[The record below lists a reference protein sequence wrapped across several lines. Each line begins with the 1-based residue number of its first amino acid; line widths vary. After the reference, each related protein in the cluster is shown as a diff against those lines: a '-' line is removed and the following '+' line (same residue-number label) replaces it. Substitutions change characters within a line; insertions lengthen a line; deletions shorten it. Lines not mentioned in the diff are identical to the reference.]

1 MDYPEA
7 VIEKAKRLEQ
17 LLQRVAAGEGL
28 GAVGAEMGISLT
40 KKQLKA
46 LQKKYRAGGQCWQ
59 ALLDGRYGHPIKA
72 NSAIRAWLYERRRQ
86 EAEVRSPQLAQEVA
100 AKFGVELTPEHIN
113 YLLRQRGLTAP
124 VGRPFKKKEVR
135 AAGTEPAPPAA
146 SSLENAGLFF
156 PGSSQRSAGG
166 KADD

>member
-17 LLQRVAAGEGL
+17 LLQRVAAGEALEAVSVELGL
-28 GAVGAEMGISLT
+28 SVT
-40 KKQLKA
+40 KKQLKG
-46 LQKKYRAGGQCWQ
+46 LQKKYKQGGQCWQ

-86 EAEVRSPQLAQEVA
+86 DAAVRSPQLAQEVA
-100 AKFGVELTPEHIN
+100 AQFGVTLTPEHIN

-124 VGRPFKKKEVR
+124 VGRPFKQKEGR
-135 AAGTEPAPPAA
+135 AAGTA
-146 SSLENAGLFF
+146 SAQSEENSLENAGLFF

>member
-17 LLQRVAAGEGL
+17 LLQRVAAGEAL
-28 GAVGAEMGISLT
+28 GEVSAEMGISLT
-40 KKQLKA
+40 RKQLKG
-46 LQKKYRAGGQCWQ
+46 LQKKYKAGGQCWQ

-86 EAEVRSPQLAQEVA
+86 EAEVRWPQLAQEVA

-124 VGRPFKKKEVR
+124 VGRPFKKEKEAEAAAGEAQPEVR
-135 AAGTEPAPPAA
+135 
-146 SSLENAGLFF
+146 SLENAGLFF
-156 PGSSQRSAGG
+156 PGSSQRRAGG

>member
-28 GAVGAEMGISLT
+28 DAVSAEMGISLT

-46 LQKKYRAGGQCWQ
+46 LQKKYQAGGRCWQ

-100 AKFGVELTPEHIN
+100 VKFGVELTPEHIN

-124 VGRPFKKKEVR
+124 VGRPFKKEKEAKTASG
-135 AAGTEPAPPAA
+135 AAQPEA

-156 PGSSQRSAGG
+156 PGSSQRSTGG
-166 KADD
+166 ETDD